1 MEGGRPMGTH
11 WTNRMLVKLF
21 SAPILSGA
29 VLFAGCDGT
38 ADPAPT
44 APTDVPDWVGSLL
57 SGPVL
62 FQADPT
68 STQEELPGMGRKF
81 QLFHVT
87 IDAQDPQNST
97 NDVIQ
102 AITTAVYPDGIGL
115 AVRNLRPGIS
125 VDALTS
131 QMNLK
136 YLFPTAPRTC
146 AGGSPRFQ
154 VAIDGNG
161 DGAFDQF
168 TGGPD
173 QNAFGYVGHA
183 PFGAGCLTGVWD
195 VIDMTD
201 DVGRWD
207 LSQLGGGMTMT
218 WSAAAMFINT
228 NFPNHRVISGALVDD
243 SCSFA
248 PTSCGTAYYDLVTLE
263 NRTLENDQDTVG
275 K

>member
-11 WTNRMLVKLF
+11 WTNRMWVKLF

-57 SGPVL
+57 SGPAL
-62 FQADPT
+62 LQADPT

-136 YLFPTAPRTC
+136 YLFTARTC

-218 WSAAAMFINT
+218 WSAAAMFINA

-263 NRTLENDQDTVG
+263 NRTLENDQDTVSR
-275 K
+275 